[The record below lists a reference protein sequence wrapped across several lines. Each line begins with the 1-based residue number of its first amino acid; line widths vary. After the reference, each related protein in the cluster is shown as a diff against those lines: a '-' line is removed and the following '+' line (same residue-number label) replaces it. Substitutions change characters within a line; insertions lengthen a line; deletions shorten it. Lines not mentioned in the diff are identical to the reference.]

1 MPSLHT
7 MYILHSHCT
16 CHRKSFAFLIS
27 KHLSKSEEQTSL
39 TLVRFPLSCQ
49 LLYHQAR
56 LIFFFVY
63 VHTNKKMFIQWFMFG
78 VAKTKLNANLCNEM
92 CGFPFCNFIFVY
104 DEKNCDHYITH
115 ISFTNPILFYFL
127 CFHSGIRYGFSS
139 RWIFGFLFDS
149 RSISILDLCAC
160 AVYVMLDVMCASS

>member
-1 MPSLHT
+1 

-39 TLVRFPLSCQ
+39 TLVRFFS
-49 LLYHQAR
+49 LLPASSPSSSSN
-56 LIFFFVY
+56 FFSFICLRI
-63 VHTNKKMFIQWFMFG
+63 KKKIFIQWFMFG

-92 CGFPFCNFIFVY
+92 CGFPFRNFIFVY
-104 DEKNCDHYITH
+104 NEKNCDHYITH

-127 CFHSGIRYGFSS
+127 CFILAFVMV
-139 RWIFGFLFDS
+139 FLPAESLVPFWLEIYFYIGS
-149 RSISILDLCAC
+149 LCMC
-160 AVYVMLDVMCASS
+160 CVYVFVCICYVY